1 MKMVKGLES
10 TLCKE
15 HLRCLAVLNPEQ
27 LRGGLMAATAPHRE
41 RRAVLSSAPC
51 DSDRA

>member
-1 MKMVKGLES
+1 VPG
-10 TLCKE
+10 CAQP
-15 HLRCLAVLNPEQ
+15 RAEQ
-27 LRGGLMAATAPHRE
+27 LRGGFMAATAPHRE